1 LRRTN
6 GKKKLRMAKDITLP
20 PERLF
25 ALLDRLVTVR
35 IDIALDLTTLD
46 SDALRERLAR
56 TATQV
61 DVTIAELK
69 DLLGGSGR
77 KPSEDPEFELGKP
90 DSGTKFQ

>member
-1 LRRTN
+1 
-6 GKKKLRMAKDITLP
+6 MAKDITLST
-20 PERLF
+20 ERLF

-46 SDALRERLAR
+46 TDALRERLVR

-61 DVTIAELK
+61 DVAIADLK
-69 DLLGGSGR
+69 DLLAGSGR
-77 KPSEDPEFELGKP
+77 QPSEDPEFDLGKP